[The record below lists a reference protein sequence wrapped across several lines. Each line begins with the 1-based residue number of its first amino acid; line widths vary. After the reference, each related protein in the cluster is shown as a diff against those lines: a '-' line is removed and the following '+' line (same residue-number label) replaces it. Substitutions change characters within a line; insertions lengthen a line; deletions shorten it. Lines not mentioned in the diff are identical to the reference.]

1 MHSLP
6 PEYLIA
12 VTVGEPAGIGPDIC
26 LDLIN
31 QKWSNNLVI
40 ISDPE
45 VIKERAKKLNKV
57 IHFIEWVPGE
67 MNLEKLP
74 KDTLH
79 IRTKTFNSKVVCG
92 KPNYHNS
99 LVLIDGLEET
109 INYCMNGIFKAMV
122 TAPVNKDIINQA
134 GVEFTGHTEFIAKQ
148 TNTNTP
154 VMLLAAENMRVALV
168 TTHIPVSKISSQ
180 ITKEKLRKIINI
192 LNEDLKK
199 YFSIKNPRILVC
211 GLNPHAGE
219 NGHLGIEEQ
228 EIIEPVIKE
237 FQNAGLTIKG
247 PIPADTIFLSAEK
260 ESDVVLAMFHD
271 QGLPVLK
278 YAGFDK
284 AVNITLG
291 LPFVRTS
298 VDHGTAFNIAGKG
311 KASSGSLIAAIN
323 LAIKMT
329 VQ

>member
-12 VTVGEPAGIGPDIC
+12 VTVGEPAGIGPEIC

-40 ISDPE
+40 ISDPKI
-45 VIKERAKKLNKV
+45 IKERAKKLNKV
-57 IHFIEWVPGE
+57 IHFIEWVPGK

-74 KDTLH
+74 KDTLY
-79 IRTKTFNSKVVCG
+79 IRTKTFNSKVICG
-92 KPNYHNS
+92 EPNYHNS
-99 LVLIDGLEET
+99 PVLIDSLEET
-109 INYCMNGIFKAMV
+109 INYCMNGTFKAMV
-122 TAPVNKDIINQA
+122 TAPINKSIINQA
-134 GVEFTGHTEFIAKQ
+134 DIKFTGHTEFIAKQ

-219 NGHLGIEEQ
+219 NGNLGIEEQ

-237 FQNAGLTIKG
+237 FQNAGLAIKG
-247 PIPADTIFLSAEK
+247 PIPADTIFLSAKK

-323 LAIKMT
+323 LAIEMT

>member
-1 MHSLP
+1 
-6 PEYLIA
+6 
-12 VTVGEPAGIGPDIC
+12 
-26 LDLIN
+26 
-31 QKWSNNLVI
+31 
-40 ISDPE
+40 
-45 VIKERAKKLNKV
+45 
-57 IHFIEWVPGE
+57 
-67 MNLEKLP
+67 
-74 KDTLH
+74 
-79 IRTKTFNSKVVCG
+79 
-92 KPNYHNS
+92 
-99 LVLIDGLEET
+99 
-109 INYCMNGIFKAMV
+109 
-122 TAPVNKDIINQA
+122 
-134 GVEFTGHTEFIAKQ
+134 
-148 TNTNTP
+148 
-154 VMLLAAENMRVALV
+154 MLLAAENMRVALV

-237 FQNAGLTIKG
+237 FQNAGLAIKG

-323 LAIKMT
+323 LAIEMT

>member
-12 VTVGEPAGIGPDIC
+12 VTVGEPAGIGPEIC

-40 ISDPE
+40 ISDPK

-57 IHFIEWVPGE
+57 IHFIEWVPGK

-74 KDTLH
+74 KDTLY
-79 IRTKTFNSKVVCG
+79 IRTKTFNSKVICG
-92 KPNYHNS
+92 EPNYHNS
-99 LVLIDGLEET
+99 PVLIDGLEET
-109 INYCMNGIFKAMV
+109 INYCMNGTFKAMV
-122 TAPVNKDIINQA
+122 TAPINKSIINQA
-134 GVEFTGHTEFIAKQ
+134 DIKFTGHTEFIAKQ

-219 NGHLGIEEQ
+219 NGNLGIEEQ

-237 FQNAGLTIKG
+237 FQNAGLAIKG
-247 PIPADTIFLSAEK
+247 PIPADTIFLSAKK

-323 LAIKMT
+323 LAIEMT